1 MNCSSLLLQDWIDKK
16 SQKVLLTEAWNF
28 GCHQTTEELQH
39 RVECRALKMKLKIWL
54 ANAILKVHQVI
65 LTLIVEG
72 EI

>member
-39 RVECRALKMKLKIWL
+39 RVECRALKNEVKNL
-54 ANAILKVHQVI
+54 ARKRNLHQVI